1 MLAGGGPW
9 FCVLGGV
16 LANGHIVQRL
26 TDMVWIGF
34 AATHEEHRVYHV
46 ARVLLSLR
54 NSLRDLK
61 RFYEFVVNTDKIPK
75 FDAKACDP
83 HPRNFPYPH
92 SFFDDQGTLFIFEY
106 LGRLEA
112 DMKCVTFLAKIKD
125 TDKKIVVKFVDE
137 YGAEV
142 HRFLAEQGHAP
153 QLLYYGPLP
162 DRTIYDASET
172 APDGM
177 KPMNAGYRRL
187 GLGIAPEMKMVVMEY
202 IPRSKPHLDDL
213 ELSYRKV
220 SDVVESLHANGYV
233 FGDLRGP
240 NIMFDTEKNVKFI
253 DFDWAGRYDVQDL
266 SPEQQDGAKKT
277 WARLADA
284 ERSAAEEPVEF
295 AKYPIGI
302 SSAIPWAEGVGPW
315 LPILPDHDNKMLA
328 KLHGCWLLGQ

>member
-16 LANGHIVQRL
+16 FVNRFIVQRL
-26 TDMVWIGF
+26 TDMMWIGF
-34 AATHEEHRVYHV
+34 GGTHEDHRVHHV
-46 ARVLLSLR
+46 AKVLLALK
-54 NSLRDLK
+54 NSLRSLSN
-61 RFYEFVVNTDKIPK
+61 FYEFVVKTDKIPD
-75 FDAKACDP
+75 FDAQAPGP

-92 SFFDDQGTLFIFEY
+92 SFIDDQGTLFIFEY

-112 DMKCVTFLAKIKD
+112 DMRCVTFLAKIKD
-125 TDKKIVVKFVDE
+125 TDEKIVVKFVDR

-162 DRTIYDASET
+162 DRTVYDASET
-172 APDGM
+172 VPDGM
-177 KPMNAGYRRL
+177 KPMNGYRRL
-187 GLGIAPEMKMVVMEY
+187 GPGIAQEMKMVVMEY

-220 SDVVESLHANGYV
+220 LDVVELLHANGYV

-240 NIMFDTEKNVKFI
+240 NIMFDTKKNVKFI
-253 DFDWAGRYDVQDL
+253 DFDWPGRYDVQDL

-277 WARLADA
+277 WGRLADA

-295 AKYPIGI
+295 ATYPIGI

-315 LPILPDHDNKMLA
+315 LPILPDHDNEMLA